1 MNGERKP
8 PTQAARVA
16 LYARVSSEK
25 QAEEGTIASQ
35 VAVLE
40 KRITD
45 DGYAVD
51 PQYRFIDDGVSG
63 TTLVR
68 PALERLRDLA
78 AVGAIDRLYVMA
90 PDRLARRHGHQ
101 MLLLEELQ
109 ARRRGGVREST
120 AGNNTG
126 RSTAGPGPRGHR
138 RVRARQDPGADP
150 TRSASCRTVRP
161 RQPAVQAH
169 HGYRY
174 IDKHTGGGEAR
185 FEVIEEE
192 AKVVRQIFT
201 WVGRDGCSLR
211 EVARR
216 LQQQGLRT
224 EDRSLPLGLRDDRRH
239 GAQLYLQ
246 RACVFWQK
254 TVRRAATASTSPP
267 GPTGGR
273 QGHLLALPAT
283 RLGTHW
289 DCCDGLGGCRIVC
302 YGAGAAGGESAAFA
316 GTPPRRPLPSARPVG
331 LRLLWLRIVC
341 TNIWVTTKVY
351 LLHLSWSLCF
361 GADPPPRL
369 PQWAAAHQAVEA
381 AVWADVSALLSEPQ
395 RLRQEFQR
403 RQQSSQAPG
412 PEVNQECLQGDVHK
426 VRQSIGRLID
436 AYTAGLIETR
446 DFEPR
451 MQRLKERL
459 AKLEGDLR
467 LLTEQARQEE
477 ELRVVFSRVE
487 DVAEQMKAGLTSAD
501 WGQKREILRALLKR
515 VEVDKETLR
524 LVYKVPLDPF
534 VESPAG
540 GKLQDCGT
548 RLAGIAGNEVQC
560 GRDGV
565 SARMQRGLPPR
576 TGAFGEG
583 HFRFPGLAT
592 AAGSRRNSVS
602 PQRLQ

>member
-109 ARRRGGVREST
+109 ARGVAVVFANRPLGTTPEDQLLVQVQGVIAEYEHAKILERTRRGRRH
-120 AGNNTG
+120 AARCG
-126 RSTAGPGPRGHR
+126 R
-138 RVRARQDPGADP
+138 V
-150 TRSASCRTVRP
+150 SALSKAP
-161 RQPAVQAH
+161 Y
-169 HGYRY
+169 GYRY

-224 EDRSLPLGLRDDRRH
+224 RTGRCRWDSGTIGAMVRNSTYKGHAFFGKRRSGAPRPRLR
-239 GAQLYLQ
+239 A
-246 RACVFWQK
+246 
-254 TVRRAATASTSPP
+254 PP

-273 QGHLLALPAT
+273 HGHLLALPAT

-369 PQWAAAHQAVEA
+369 PQWAAAH
-381 AVWADVSALLSEPQ
+381 
-395 RLRQEFQR
+395 R
-403 RQQSSQAPG
+403 
-412 PEVNQECLQGDVHK
+412 
-426 VRQSIGRLID
+426 GR
-436 AYTAGLIETR
+436 G
-446 DFEPR
+446 
-451 MQRLKERL
+451 
-459 AKLEGDLR
+459 
-467 LLTEQARQEE
+467 
-477 ELRVVFSRVE
+477 
-487 DVAEQMKAGLTSAD
+487 
-501 WGQKREILRALLKR
+501 
-515 VEVDKETLR
+515 
-524 LVYKVPLDPF
+524 
-534 VESPAG
+534 
-540 GKLQDCGT
+540 
-548 RLAGIAGNEVQC
+548 
-560 GRDGV
+560 
-565 SARMQRGLPPR
+565 
-576 TGAFGEG
+576 
-583 HFRFPGLAT
+583 
-592 AAGSRRNSVS
+592 GSRLGGRQCLVE
-602 PQRLQ
+602 